1 MKSILTPP
9 KDPLLA
15 GDRSGMWVVYLAAS
29 ASSTTG
35 EAMEQETK
43 ALRLSVVMNLIM
55 AALGLVFGWV
65 SGSQAILLD
74 GFFSLIGFAMALVT
88 IRVARLVLQ
97 PPDEHF
103 HFGYA
108 QFEPFL
114 NTIKGLL
121 MLGVAGFALAGS
133 IGSILKGGR
142 EVQPG
147 LGIVY
152 ALIALAGCLV
162 VGAMQRRAARRLGS
176 PLLEVDSNNWLIDG
190 LLSGVVAAVFVL
202 ALILGR
208 TRFAHVVP
216 YIDPVLVIMLIV
228 AILAVPV
235 RTIRGGLRE
244 ILAFAP
250 PPAIQEDVRRRVG
263 SAIEDLP
270 LAGSHVRMMKVGRF
284 LYVLNQL
291 VVSPEFKVGRVGDLD
306 AVRERIASAM
316 QGFEPTPVLD
326 TVFTEDEKWTE

>member
-1 MKSILTPP
+1 
-9 KDPLLA
+9 
-15 GDRSGMWVVYLAAS
+15 
-29 ASSTTG
+29 
-35 EAMEQETK
+35 MEQETK

-55 AALGLVFGWV
+55 AALGLGFGWI

-88 IRVARLVLQ
+88 IRVARLVSQ

-114 NTIKGLL
+114 NTVKGLL

-152 ALIALAGCLV
+152 ALIALTGCLV
-162 VGAMQRRAARRLGS
+162 VGAMQRRAARRLRS

-208 TRFAHVVP
+208 TRFAYMVP
-216 YIDPVLVIMLIV
+216 YIDPVLVIVLIA
-228 AILAVPV
+228 AILAVPI
-235 RTIRGGLRE
+235 RTIRHGLRE
-244 ILAFAP
+244 VLAFAP
-250 PPAIQEDVRRRVG
+250 EPEVQEDVRGRVEG
-263 SAIEDLP
+263 AIGDLP
-270 LAGSHVRMMKVGRF
+270 LAASHIRMMKVGRF

-291 VVSPEFKVGRVGDLD
+291 VVSPEFKVRSVADLD
-306 AVRERIASAM
+306 AIRARIAAAM
-316 QGFEPTPVLD
+316 EGVEPTPVLD